1 MASLLVG
8 IGHGT
13 HHILAHANVDMI
25 FRTRVREHLGTVH
38 VQHVHHTLADA
49 VASTE
54 YYSHLVAE
62 HVIDMCYRVGL
73 GILQLEQFVE
83 HVCILTIC
91 KLHVALF
98 ATHHEYGFVG
108 IAAHNATVVGGLERR
123 VFQRTFIGFGYELT
137 VESLRSLSA
146 TQT

>member
-25 FRTRVREHLGTVH
+25 FRTRVREHLGTVL
-38 VQHVHHTLADA
+38 VQHVHHTLANT

-54 YYSHLVAE
+54 HHSHLIAE
-62 HVIDMCYRVGL
+62 HVVDMCYRVGL
-73 GILQLEQFVE
+73 GILQLKQLVE
-83 HVCILTIC
+83 HICILTIG
-91 KLHVALF
+91 KLHVALLT
-98 ATHHEYGFVG
+98 THYENGFVG
-108 IAAHNATVVGGLERR
+108 IMTHYTTIVGSLECG
-123 VFQRTFIGFGYELT
+123 VFQCTLISIGYELT